1 MNKNFAAKILWL
13 AAALFIAGCA
23 TNRVDWDSRVGVFTY
38 DQAVTELGPPDK
50 QAKLTNNQTVA
61 EWVSRYSTG
70 GSVGVGMG
78 TGFYGGGVGGGIGVM
93 QSTPAYRESRLC
105 LTFST
110 NHVLTAWSR
119 K

>member
-1 MNKNFAAKILWL
+1 M
-13 AAALFIAGCA
+13 
-23 TNRVDWDSRVGVFTY
+23 
-38 DQAVTELGPPDK
+38 
-50 QAKLTNNQTVA
+50 
-61 EWVSRYSTG
+61 
-70 GSVGVGMG
+70 
-78 TGFYGGGVGGGIGVM
+78 GGGIGVM